1 MLVHLERP
9 PQARTMARTRDSPRC
24 SPLNV
29 IPRSSA
35 DYKRIRPG
43 DVILKIDQDPVADR
57 VALRKAITKLRGRG
71 QVLLLVPRERY
82 GYYVTLDLS

>member
-1 MLVHLERP
+1 M
-9 PQARTMARTRDSPRC
+9 MARTRDSPRC